1 MHHLTLNVVHAVS
14 PAGCEPND
22 LPKRATLPLKASAQE
37 EKTKGKVGKT
47 NKVAPP
53 QKYAANMEGLSLDE
67 LNDAPAHIA
76 IIAAHNAIMSLFK
89 HIFRTFISPQ
99 GINERVRLN

>member
-76 IIAAHNAIMSLFK
+76 ANSLDYRNVIIQSQASTFLEHLF
-89 HIFRTFISPQ
+89 HR
-99 GINERVRLN
+99 RA